1 MSEDYKSGVSP
12 EENDIV
18 AARKRKV
25 QGFKLNIN
33 DDFLGSSENRAE
45 ESSANFYS
53 DTTDFNVSAI
63 LNGLSD
69 YKEDVTPE
77 PASIEK
83 KSSSNDDFD
92 SFASAYNPEKADIK
106 TEPQPIV
113 EAYPK
118 YEEAMQSEAEDSQ
131 LGFKPLDASEVMGEY
146 SDDISSQ
153 SDGEEISKENMNKEE
168 RSALRSYKKAEKKR
182 KKQKAE
188 RNGCMFKIIWMSMV
202 IVIAVVLGFFIW
214 NDFSDL
220 LGISRPESENSVV
233 IDLPENANI
242 DQVVDILV
250 ENDLIKEPGFFRLYA
265 KLTKSESD
273 FKEGIHSMDTN
284 MDYEAIINTLQSG
297 RKLTD
302 TVQIQFKEGL
312 TLMEYAEILED
323 KKVCKA
329 DKFLELCNSDEF
341 DDEYDFV
348 KAIPKDDKCVYKLE
362 GYLFPDTYD
371 FYIGE
376 DPEDT
381 IRRFLNNFQQKVCV
395 EKSNYDGYSEELTIQ
410 ELAENKDMQL
420 HDVIKM
426 ASLVQA
432 ESANEKDM
440 YVVSSIFYNRLATV
454 PYEGTN
460 EYGDG
465 ELDKLK
471 SDATLYY
478 PYSSEDDIPQ
488 EIKPTF
494 KSNYNTYNIKGL
506 PPGAI
511 CAPGI
516 KAIDAAVNPD
526 STDYYYFCHKAATA
540 DSPAEAFYAIT
551 YDQHQINMVE
561 AGLED

>member
-1 MSEDYKSGVSP
+1 MSEDYKSSASS
-12 EENDIV
+12 EENDIA
-18 AARKRKV
+18 AARKKKI

-33 DDFLGSSENRAE
+33 DDLLGVGNSTVHQKEKEASHASFDGREELDVSDILSEIDNYIEETEPKKEPAENESQENQDLKDIAFVEAAKKITQTDAE
-45 ESSANFYS
+45 E
-53 DTTDFNVSAI
+53 
-63 LNGLSD
+63 
-69 YKEDVTPE
+69 
-77 PASIEK
+77 
-83 KSSSNDDFD
+83 
-92 SFASAYNPEKADIK
+92 
-106 TEPQPIV
+106 
-113 EAYPK
+113 
-118 YEEAMQSEAEDSQ
+118 Q
-131 LGFKPLDASEVMGEY
+131 LGFKPLDANAVMDGY
-146 SDDISSQ
+146 ADDISSQ
-153 SDGEEISKENMNKEE
+153 SNDEEMPREKMNKEE
-168 RSALRSYKKAEKKR
+168 RMALRSYKKAEKKR
-182 KKQKAE
+182 KKQKSE

-202 IVIAVVLGFFIW
+202 VVTAVVLGFFIW
-214 NDFSDL
+214 NDCSDL
-220 LGISRPESENSVV
+220 LGISRPESETSVV
-233 IDLPENANI
+233 IDLPADATI
-242 DQVVDILV
+242 DQVVDILT
-250 ENDLIKEPGFFRLYA
+250 ENGLIKEPGFFKLYA
-265 KLTKSESD
+265 KLTKSESG
-273 FKEGIHSMDTN
+273 FREGIHSMDTN

-348 KAIPKDDKCVYKLE
+348 KEIPKDDKCAYKLE

-371 FYIGE
+371 FYVGE
-376 DPEDT
+376 EPEDT
-381 IRRFLNNFQQKVCV
+381 VRRFLNNFKQKVC
-395 EKSNYDGYSEELTIQ
+395 EDKSKYDGYYEELTIK
-410 ELAENKDMQL
+410 ELAENKDMTL
-420 HDVIKM
+420 NDVIKM

-440 YVVSSIFYNRLATV
+440 YVVSSIFYNRLGTI
-454 PYEGTN
+454 PYDGTN

-478 PYSSEDDIPQ
+478 PYSSDDDIP
-488 EIKPTF
+488 EDIKPTF

-511 CAPGI
+511 CAPGL

-540 DSPAEAFYAIT
+540 DAPAEAFYATT
-551 YDQHQINMVE
+551 YDQHQANMVA
-561 AGLED
+561 AGLAD

>member
-1 MSEDYKSGVSP
+1 MTTYMSEDYKNSTSS
-12 EENDIV
+12 EERDIA
-18 AARKRKV
+18 AARKRKI
-25 QGFKLNIN
+25 QSFKLNIN
-33 DDFLGSSENRAE
+33 NDFLDSSESNTQEKSAE
-45 ESSANFYS
+45 TRSGSYS
-53 DTTDFNVSAI
+53 DTTDFNVSDI
-63 LNGLSD
+63 LRGIDD
-69 YKEDVTPE
+69 Y
-77 PASIEK
+77 IEK
-83 KSSSNDDFD
+83 TSSDAEFVSDKGENNNFQIKQE
-92 SFASAYNPEKADIK
+92 AQEKAYA
-106 TEPQPIV
+106 
-113 EAYPK
+113 EAS
-118 YEEAMQSEAEDSQ
+118 EEFTHEAENNA
-131 LGFKPLDASEVMGEY
+131 LGFKPLDASAVMDEY
-146 SDDISSQ
+146 ADDISGQ
-153 SDGEEISKENMNKEE
+153 SEDEEMSSNKMNREE
-168 RSALRSYKKAEKKR
+168 RLALRSYKKAERKR
-182 KKQKAE
+182 KRQKSE
-188 RNGCMFKIIWMSMV
+188 RNGCMFKIIWMSM
-202 IVIAVVLGFFIW
+202 IVVMAVVLGFFIW
-214 NDFSDL
+214 NDCSDL
-220 LGISRPESENSVV
+220 LGISRPESETSVV
-233 IDLPENANI
+233 IDLPENATI

-250 ENDLIKEPGFFRLYA
+250 ENHLIKEPGFFRLYA
-265 KLTKSESD
+265 KITKSESG

-348 KAIPKDDKCVYKLE
+348 KEIPKDDKCVYKLE

-376 DPEDT
+376 EPEDT
-381 IRRFLNNFQQKVCV
+381 VRRFLNNFQHKVCE
-395 EKSNYDGYSEELTIQ
+395 EKSNYDGYSEELTIKQ
-410 ELAENKDMQL
+410 LAENKDMTL
-420 HDVIKM
+420 NDVVKM

-440 YVVSSIFYNRLATV
+440 YVVSSIFYNRLGTI

-478 PYSSEDDIPQ
+478 PYSSDDDIP
-488 EIKPTF
+488 EDIKPTF

-511 CAPGI
+511 CAPGL

-540 DSPAEAFYAIT
+540 DAPAEAFYATT
-551 YDQHQINMVE
+551 YDQHQANMVT
-561 AGLED
+561 AGLSD